1 MRRYVLEM
9 VELSIIA
16 PHDIVDDDACAPD
29 ARLDL
34 KRVLPSNSF
43 RNIDDKCLNIIGFL
57 FGCIDRTDDFVADD
71 DLNLSRSI
79 ATAPFSPLKREL
91 FNALFEVRHFEI
103 AVGFIFFQDDR
114 TLLDGVIVIVIYR
127 IGSRLE

>member
-16 PHDIVDDDACAPD
+16 PHDIVDGDAWADDG
-29 ARLDL
+29 RLDL
-34 KRVLPSNSF
+34 KRLRPSKFFWNV
-43 RNIDDKCLNIIGFL
+43 DDKRLNLIGFH
-57 FGCIDRTDDFVADD
+57 FGCIDRTDDSIADD
-71 DLNLSRSI
+71 DLNLGRSI

-114 TLLDGVIVIVIYR
+114 TLLDGVIHLII
-127 IGSRLE
+127 

>member
-1 MRRYVLEM
+1 M

-16 PHDIVDDDACAPD
+16 PHDIVDGDAWTDDG
-29 ARLDL
+29 RLDL
-34 KRVLPSNSF
+34 KRLRPSKFFWNV
-43 RNIDDKCLNIIGFL
+43 DDKRPNL
-57 FGCIDRTDDFVADD
+57 GCINRCIERFDDSIADD
-71 DLNLSRSI
+71 DLNLGRGI

-103 AVGFIFFQDDR
+103 AVGFIFSQNDR
-114 TLLDGVIVIVIYR
+114 TLLDGVILIIIER

>member
-29 ARLDL
+29 GRLDL
-34 KRVLPSNSF
+34 KRVLPSNIF
-43 RNIDDKCLNIIGFL
+43 WNVNDKRLGIGFL
-57 FGCIDRTDDFVADD
+57 NRCVERFDDSIADD

-103 AVGFIFFQDDR
+103 AVGFIFFQDNR
-114 TLLDGVIVIVIYR
+114 TIFNGVIVIYR
-127 IGSRLE
+127 IGSRPK

>member
-29 ARLDL
+29 GRFDL
-34 KRVLPSNSF
+34 KRVLPSNIF
-43 RNIDDKCLNIIGFL
+43 WNVNDKRLGIGFL
-57 FGCIDRTDDFVADD
+57 NRCVERFDDSIADD

-91 FNALFEVRHFEI
+91 FNAISEIRYFEI
-103 AVGFIFFQDDR
+103 AVGFIFSQNDR
-114 TLLDGVIVIVIYR
+114 TLLDGVIHLII
-127 IGSRLE
+127 